1 MLGNSSN
8 NIIDSIPP
16 LLAKSIVKEDVDATK
31 KSSKQLCYYGRRN
44 SYPI

>member
-8 NIIDSIPP
+8 NIIDSIP
-16 LLAKSIVKEDVDATK
+16 LLAKSIVKEDADATK

>member
-8 NIIDSIPP
+8 NIIDSIP
-16 LLAKSIVKEDVDATK
+16 LLAKSIVIEDVNATK
-31 KSSKQLCYYGRRN
+31 NHPKQLCYYGRRN